1 MRKVLVVLLALAIL
15 PVLSFA
21 QVRGG
26 DIYGSV
32 VLADG
37 SKVPGVLITVTGE
50 KIGKLTTIS
59 SERGNFRF
67 LSLPPGGGYELRC
80 ELEGFKTV
88 IRKDIELSLGKSVT
102 LNILMET
109 TTLKEEIT
117 VSGRVGVI
125 DTRSTQVGVNV
136 NKEWIESIP
145 TARNPWTVL
154 SALPGLMVDR
164 VDVGGADSGQQ
175 SMFYAGGGISDDNT
189 WNVDGANITDPSAIG
204 AAPAYLNINSY
215 DELQVNLGSND
226 ISAQTGGV
234 QLNFVTKRAGNRTSG
249 DFHLYVEDEKWEMN
263 QDPTEYMVERDY
275 VVPGILRL
283 YQYGVNIGGP
293 IVKDKLWW
301 FGSWAVQ
308 DIHKRTTPGIEDAT
322 WLVSGYGKLNFQLG
336 NTSADF
342 HLSYDSKNKWGR
354 TAWSPAQQN
363 NGSLWDQT
371 GPGYLYYGGL
381 SHVFGELML
390 NVKAVY
396 TDGGFVLDPR
406 GSDVNPATGHNEGAD
421 MVFVDWN
428 LILDDIDLYG
438 TNRNSLSVAF
448 DGNYFLEGA
457 LGGDHE
463 IRFGVDYF
471 TADTTTFDLYPNQRY
486 LVTYTGYPQDNYV
499 AIIPDYLLDV
509 NFKRVSAYI
518 QDTVTWGKLTASFGV
533 RYDKESGGVN
543 PLTQPA
549 FTWTEPG
556 SPHHGEQLYPSWNT
570 AIEITDPYKPDASWS
585 LISPRISFT
594 YDITG
599 DGKNVVKLSAARY
612 MGQSGN
618 RFGSS
623 YIPFRWALIGWND
636 ANVDSQVTYGEL
648 GDLWLNS
655 AFLSQNPDTGLDTVQ
670 WDPDY
675 NTPLLDELVLKFEK
689 ALTDDLAVAVSGFY
703 KKRHNLASDYNSR
716 GRFSSVNKNILSDG
730 SIETKDNWV
739 LVGNTTVGGT
749 QVPTYETIDNGIGT
763 YYYNKDK
770 AYDTYLGLQFLM
782 TKKLSSK
789 WMANL
794 SFTLQDWK
802 RHRFADEELNLNNFD
817 FFDGGQMAES
827 TSGSGLSDIFV
838 SSKWMVKLTGMYQLP
853 YGLSLTTFFQAR
865 EGNPQPLRTTARLN
879 QGTTYLYQAGTKL
892 GDQRLPTFWMLNLGL
907 EKTFKIAE
915 SVTATLALDWYNA
928 TNNQIELKHNLQVG
942 AEIDPDEPQPVMWT
956 NAGLFQFGVR
966 VNF

>member
-1 MRKVLVVLLALAIL
+1 MRKVLVVLLALAML

-37 SKVPGVLITVTGE
+37 SKVPGVLITLTGE

-67 LSLPPGGGYELRC
+67 LALPPGGYELKC

-136 NKEWIESIP
+136 TKEWIESIP

-154 SALPGLMVDR
+154 AAMPGMMVDR

-175 SMFYAGGGISDDNT
+175 STFYAGGGTSDDTT

-215 DELQVNLGSND
+215 DEVQVNLGSND

-234 QLNFVTKRAGNRTSG
+234 QLNFVTKRAGNKTSG
-249 DFHLYVEDEKWEMN
+249 DFHIYVEDEKWEMN
-263 QDPTEYMVERDY
+263 QDPTQYMIDNEL

-283 YQYGVNIGGP
+283 YQYGVNLGGP
-293 IVKDKLWW
+293 ILKDKLWW

-308 DIHKRTTPGIEDAT
+308 DIHKRTESTVEDAT
-322 WLVSGYGKLNFQLG
+322 WLVSAYGKLNFQLG
-336 NTSADF
+336 NTSGDF
-342 HLSYDSKNKWGR
+342 HISYDAKLKWGR
-354 TAWSPAQQN
+354 TAISPAQQN
-363 NGSLWDQT
+363 SGSSWDQT

-390 NVKAVY
+390 NVKTVY
-396 TDGGFVLDPR
+396 TDGGFTLDPR
-406 GSDVNPATGHNEGAD
+406 GADVAANGHNEGAD
-421 MVFVDWN
+421 MLWVDYTYLYN
-428 LILDDIDLYG
+428 AIDHYQ
-438 TNRNSLSVAF
+438 TNRNSIDLSL

-471 TADTTTFDLYPNQRY
+471 TADTTSQDLYPNQRY
-486 LVTYTGYPQDNYV
+486 LVTYTGAPQDNY
-499 AIIPDYLLDV
+499 IIMFSDYKTDV
-509 NFKRVSAYI
+509 NFKRISAYI
-518 QDTVTWGKLTASFGV
+518 QDTITWGKLTASFGV

-549 FTWTEPG
+549 FTWYEPG
-556 SPHHGEQLYPSWNT
+556 TPHHGEQLYPEWNT
-570 AIEITDPYKPDASWS
+570 ALEITDPFTPDADWS

-599 DGKNVVKLSAARY
+599 DGKNVVKVSAARY

-618 RFGSS
+618 TIGGA
-623 YIPFRWALIGWND
+623 YTPFRWGLILWND
-636 ANVDSQVTYGEL
+636 VNVDNQVTYGEL
-648 GDLWLNS
+648 GPAVVNS
-655 AFLSQNPDTGLDTVQ
+655 AFLSQNPDTGLNNVQ
-670 WDPDY
+670 FDPNY
-675 NTPLLDELVLKFEK
+675 NTPLLDELVVKFEK
-689 ALTDDLAVAVSGFY
+689 ALTDDIALAFSGFY
-703 KKRHNLASDYNSR
+703 KKRHNLSVDYNSQ
-716 GRFSSVNKNILSDG
+716 GRFSNSTRRILSDG

-739 LVGNTTVGGT
+739 NIGNTTVAGT
-749 QVPTYETIDNGIGT
+749 EVPTYERVDNGIGS

-782 TKKLSSK
+782 TKKLSNK

-794 SFTLQDWK
+794 SFTWQDWI
-802 RHRFADEELNLNNFD
+802 RYRFADEELDLNNFD
-817 FFDGGQMAES
+817 FYNEGVMAES

-838 SSKWMVKLTGMYQLP
+838 NSRWMVKLTGMYQLP
-853 YGLSLTTFFQAR
+853 WDLNLTTFFQAR

-879 QGTTYLYQAGTKL
+879 QGTVYLYQGGVKL

-907 EKTFKIAE
+907 EKTFRITDT
-915 SVTATLALDWYNA
+915 VTATLALDWYNA
-928 TNNQIELKHNLQVG
+928 TNNQIELKHNLTVG
-942 AEIDPDEPQPVMWT
+942 AEIDPDEPEPVMWT

>member
-1 MRKVLVVLLALAIL
+1 ML

-37 SKVPGVLITVTGE
+37 SKVPGVLITLTGE

-59 SERGNFRF
+59 SEKGNFRF
-67 LSLPPGGGYELRC
+67 LALPPGAYELRC

-88 IRKDIELSLGKSVT
+88 IRKDIEISLGKSVT

-125 DTRSTQVGVNV
+125 DTRTTQVGVNV
-136 NKEWIESIP
+136 NKEWVESIP

-154 SALPGLMVDR
+154 SAMPGMMVDR

-175 SMFYAGGGISDDNT
+175 STFYAGGGTSDDTT

-226 ISAQTGGV
+226 ITAQTGGV

-263 QDPTEYMVERDY
+263 QDPTQYMVDNDL
-275 VVPGILRL
+275 VVPGIIRL
-283 YQYGVNIGGP
+283 YQYGVNLGGP
-293 IVKDKLWW
+293 IIKDKLWW

-308 DIHKRTTPGIEDAT
+308 DIHKRTEPNIEDAT

-336 NTSADF
+336 NTSGDF
-342 HLSYDSKNKWGR
+342 HISYDSKNKFGR
-354 TAWSPAQQN
+354 TAWGPAQQN
-363 NGSLWDQT
+363 DGSRWDQT

-390 NVKAVY
+390 NVKVVY

-406 GSDVNPATGHNEGAD
+406 GADVNPANGRNEGAD
-421 MVFVDWN
+421 MLITDWSR
-428 LILDDIDLYG
+428 LDNAIDHYG
-438 TNRNSLSVAF
+438 TNRNSINMSF

-471 TADTTTFDLYPNQRY
+471 TADTTTFDLYPNGRY
-486 LVTYTGYPQDNYV
+486 LVAYTGYPQYNLMN
-499 AIIPDYLLDV
+499 IQSDYKTDV
-509 NFKRVSAYI
+509 SFKRVSAYI
-518 QDTVTWGKLTASFGV
+518 QDTITWGKLTASFGV

-549 FTWTEPG
+549 FTWYEPG
-556 SPHHGEQLYPSWNT
+556 SPHHGEQLFPEWNT
-570 AIEITDPYKPDASWS
+570 ALEISSPFEPDTAWS
-585 LISPRISFT
+585 LISPRVSFT

-599 DGKNVVKLSAARY
+599 DGKNVIKLSAARY

-618 RFGSS
+618 TIGGA
-623 YIPFRWALIGWND
+623 YAPWRWALLGWND
-636 ANVDSQVTYGEL
+636 ANVDNQVTYGEIGPVL
-648 GDLWLNS
+648 VNA
-655 AFLSQNPDTGLDTVQ
+655 AFLSQDAATGLNNVQ

-675 NTPLLDELVLKFEK
+675 NTPLLDELVVKFEK
-689 ALTDDLAVAVSGFY
+689 ALSDDLAFAVSGFY
-703 KKRHNLASDYNSR
+703 KKRHNLSIDYGSS
-716 GRFSSVNKNILSDG
+716 GRFGSVTKTIKSDG
-730 SIETKDNWV
+730 TIEGKENWV
-739 LVGNTTVGGT
+739 LVGNYSVAGT
-749 QVPTYETIDNGIGT
+749 QVPYYEQVDPGIGT
-763 YYYNKDK
+763 YYYNKEK

-782 TKKLSSK
+782 TKKLSNK

-794 SFTLQDWK
+794 SFTWQDWK
-802 RHRFADEELNLNNFD
+802 RYRFEEEELDLNNFN
-817 FFDGGQMAES
+817 FYNGGQMAES

-838 SSKWMVKLTGMYQLP
+838 NSKWMVKLTGMYQLP
-853 YGLSLTTFFQAR
+853 WDLSLTTFFQAR
-865 EGNPQPLRTTARLN
+865 QGNPQPLRNTVSLN
-879 QGTTYLYQAGTKL
+879 QGTVYLYEGGSKL
-892 GDQRLPTFWMLNLGL
+892 GDRRLPTFWMLNLGL
-907 EKTFKIAE
+907 EKTFKIAD

-928 TNNQIELKHNLQVG
+928 TNNQIELKHNLSVG
-942 AEIDPDEPQPVMWT
+942 AEIDPDEPAPVMWT